1 MKSSPRKTAARK
13 AKPGSTPK
21 KSSKRRNPNLGPA
34 AAQAERLRLA
44 MREAVEATAKFR
56 AVFDQSAIFA
66 GIMNVDGTVIDA
78 NQICLDACGYR
89 KDEVV
94 GRPFWE
100 TGWWRGELG
109 VQEKLRVATKQAAQ
123 GNAYQ
128 EELPYVWADGTKR
141 VVDFGLHPIRDDQGK
156 VIFLHPTGTDIT
168 DRKLSEERLQKLT
181 ENLESE
187 VRART
192 KELEERNAD
201 IVRQSNLLRVLSR
214 RLMEVQ
220 DDERRRIARE
230 LHDSAGQ
237 LLSVLSISLSGVARQ
252 VKLTAPE
259 LGEQTEECNRIVE
272 QLTQE
277 IRTMSYLLHPP
288 LLEELGLAAA
298 LDWYV
303 KGLSDRSG
311 MEIHLDIPKK
321 FGRLPDELELVVFRV
336 VQECLTNIHRHSGSK
351 MASIRLSMQNG
362 ALTLEVTDQ
371 GRGMSAE
378 KLAEIVAHGSGVGI
392 QGIRER
398 LRPYEGNM
406 HIQSGANGTTISV
419 ILQVPR
425 ARASVAQA

>member
-1 MKSSPRKTAARK
+1 
-13 AKPGSTPK
+13 
-21 KSSKRRNPNLGPA
+21 
-34 AAQAERLRLA
+34 

-66 GIMNVDGTVIDA
+66 GIMSLDGVVMDA
-78 NQICLDACGYR
+78 NQICLEACGYR

-100 TGWWRGELG
+100 TGWWRGEPE
-109 VQEKLRVATKQAAQ
+109 VREKLRAATKEAAQ
-123 GNAYQ
+123 GNPYQ

-141 VVDFGLHPIRDDQGK
+141 VVDFGLHPIRDDEGQ
-156 VIFLHPTGTDIT
+156 VIFLHPTGIDIT
-168 DRKLSEERLQKLT
+168 DRKLSEARLQKLT

-192 KELEERNAD
+192 QELEDRNAD

-214 RLMEVQ
+214 RLMAVQ
-220 DDERRRIARE
+220 DEERRRIARE

-237 LLSVLSISLSGVARQ
+237 LLSVLSINLSAVARQ
-252 VKLTAPE
+252 AKSTFPE

-303 KGLSDRSG
+303 KGLNDRAG
-311 MEIHLDIPKK
+311 MDIHLDIPKK

-336 VQECLTNIHRHSGSK
+336 VQECLTNTHRHSGSK
-351 MASIRLSMQNG
+351 TASIRLLMQNG
-362 ALTLEVTDQ
+362 ALTLEVKDQ

-406 HIQSGANGTTISV
+406 RIQSGADGTTISV
-419 ILQVPR
+419 TLQVPR
-425 ARASVAQA
+425 PRASAAQA